1 MSRIRRLLLTILL
14 TVLLVFTSGCWSSK
28 EIEDLSV
35 YVGLGLDV
43 AEESKFEKSI
53 NEQGGHY
60 PKKNI
65 FTATVQIVP
74 RVGGK
79 QENQNSSSGS
89 SGGQTFLNEQ
99 LTGDSLFQI
108 FRQFALR
115 RDRPLIGHHLK
126 VIVVSHELSK
136 KYSLEQLLDFVL
148 RDNDI
153 RPSSLVLVSK
163 GRALDALSSKESGEI
178 PAFYLKG
185 LVDNAYRSNKILPP
199 VSLSKLDGKMQSGSS
214 FLLQNVLTADG
225 EHKFSGAGIYKGKT
239 KRCVGSLN
247 QTDLEGLSWITGEA
261 QGGALKSYAPKKGHT
276 VIYEIKSTKSK
287 ITPKVHGDDI
297 SFHVKVESEGQ
308 LMEDWS
314 SPEIPATEEYI
325 DELEVQFADTA
336 KEQIQQVMN
345 KIQNTYRVEVA
356 GFGEQLRIKY
366 PKVWKKVKKNW
377 DETFSQIPVTY
388 DVKMRITDFGSS
400 TE

>member
-1 MSRIRRLLLTILL
+1 MNRIRKTLTILS
-14 TVLLVFTSGCWSSK
+14 TALLVFASGCWSSK

-43 AEESKFEKSI
+43 AEESKFEQDI
-53 NEQGGHY
+53 NKQGGHY
-60 PKKNI
+60 PKNNV
-65 FTATVQIVP
+65 FTSTVQIVP

-79 QENQNSSSGS
+79 QENQSSSSGS

-126 VIVVSHELSK
+126 VIVVSQELSN
-136 KYSLEQLLDFVL
+136 KYSLEQLLDFIL

-153 RPSSLVLVSK
+153 RPSSLILVSK
-163 GRALDALSSKESGEI
+163 GRALDALSSKEPGEI
-178 PAFYLKG
+178 PAFYLRG
-185 LVDNAYRSNKILPP
+185 LVNNAYRNNKILPP
-199 VSLSKLDGKMQSGSS
+199 VSLAKLDGKMQSGSS

-225 EHKFSGAGIYKGKT
+225 EHKFSGAGVYKGKT
-239 KRCVGSLN
+239 KKWIGSLN
-247 QTDLEGLSWITGEA
+247 QVDLQGLSWITGEA
-261 QGGALKSYAPKKGHT
+261 KGGALKSYAPKKGHT
-276 VIYEIKSTKSK
+276 IVYEIKSTKSK
-287 ITPKVHGDDI
+287 IVPKVHGDDI

-325 DELEVQFADTA
+325 NELEVQFAGAA
-336 KEQIQQVMN
+336 KEQMQQVMN
-345 KIQNTYRVEVA
+345 KMQHTYRVEVA

-388 DVKMRITDFGSS
+388 DVKMKITDYGSS
-400 TE
+400 ID